1 MGVLTCTSR
10 LPGQTCVRCRRDPRA
25 PEAPPSAAAPP
36 LACPAVLSPLH
47 PCPSWSV
54 HSCFSP
60 RHPPL
65 LPVHRTCG
73 ASARSR
79 QVRTPHL
86 PHRPVDPMALPLCG
100 CAQLGQL
107 YVECGDLSPQEE
119 EVLGPPR
126 ACAPDLRARGLSLL
140 RRARRVQPATPPA
153 SPHRLSRIL
162 CGEHT
167 HITCGSAAPFPRGS
181 SSQKVQIPCSRGQCS
196 LPHLADLGRG
206 SHPAPAPTWDSPSL
220 VSPPGWEVLGDPQQP
235 PHSQHEGGRGGQV
248 SPLPPAPGQQLS
260 LSGVPNT
267 SRDTEASTTQS
278 AWRDSGEAAR

>member
-1 MGVLTCTSR
+1 ML
-10 LPGQTCVRCRRDPRA
+10 L
-25 PEAPPSAAAPP
+25 
-36 LACPAVLSPLH
+36 
-47 PCPSWSV
+47 
-54 HSCFSP
+54 P

-86 PHRPVDPMALPLCG
+86 PHRPVDPMALPLRG

-107 YVECGDLSPQEE
+107 YAECGDLSPQEE

-126 ACAPDLRARGLSLL
+126 AWAPDLRARGLSLL

-167 HITCGSAAPFPRGS
+167 HITRGSAAPFPRGS

-206 SHPAPAPTWDSPSL
+206 PHPAPAPTWDSPSL

-235 PHSQHEGGRGGQV
+235 PHSQHEGGG
-248 SPLPPAPGQQLS
+248 
-260 LSGVPNT
+260 
-267 SRDTEASTTQS
+267 
-278 AWRDSGEAAR
+278 GEARFPPFLQHQDSSFTLGGPQHVQGHRSLYHSERMATQWGSRPLGRGRVNGE